1 MKAASVYLMIPLL
14 SAGLCVSGCTRAVKM
29 VSTKVVRASPA
40 EERVGYVIP
49 QRVQASVHQHIATKQ
64 KYPREVY
71 SLSYMGHMKG
81 LVYVYIHHRD
91 EGTEKTNNLRGS
103 LYDFFVGIDEDSGEV
118 RAEGALQ

>member
-1 MKAASVYLMIPLL
+1 MSSRSECKRQCISTSPW
-14 SAGLCVSGCTRAVKM
+14 TR
-29 VSTKVVRASPA
+29 
-40 EERVGYVIP
+40 
-49 QRVQASVHQHIATKQ
+49 

-91 EGTEKTNNLRGS
+91 EGTEKTSNLRGS